1 LRYDKNQQSRKPPD
15 RIEEDKILCGVPG
28 IAECFDPE
36 DREFMLNIF
45 MRAGSFVAIILLGY
59 GLKRIGFF
67 RQEDFSILSKI
78 TIRIT
83 LPAAIITS
91 FGGKTIDTAMLALV
105 GLGFG
110 CGAIY
115 VGFGFFL
122 NRRRTKERQA
132 FEMLNLSGYNIG
144 TFVIPFAQSFL
155 GPTGVIATSL
165 FDTGNAVI
173 CLGGAYS
180 LASMVK
186 NGDRF
191 SVRRILKSL
200 SASVPFV
207 CYVTMLLMNLTKI
220 PVPEFVTSCAQIIG
234 GANAFMAMLMIGVGF
249 QLQGDRSQL
258 RTIARLLLIRYGVAA
273 ALSVLFFRFLPFAQ
287 EVRQALVILVF
298 SPIGSAVPAF
308 TGEMQS
314 DVGLSSALNSISIV
328 ISIVITVAVLSVML

>member
-1 LRYDKNQQSRKPPD
+1 MLD
-15 RIEEDKILCGVPG
+15 IL
-28 IAECFDPE
+28 
-36 DREFMLNIF
+36 

-67 RQEDFSILSKI
+67 KQEDFSILSKI

-91 FGGKTIDTAMLALV
+91 FGGKQINTAMLALV
-105 GLGFG
+105 ALAIGSGL
-110 CGAIY
+110 IY
-115 VGFGFFL
+115 VALGFFL
-122 NRRRTKERQA
+122 NLRNSKEQQA
-132 FEMLNLSGYNIG
+132 FEILNLPGYNIG

-155 GPTGVIATSL
+155 GQTGVIATSL

-186 NGDRF
+186 DGKGF
-191 SVRRILKSL
+191 SFRRILKSL
-200 SASVPFV
+200 STSVPFV

-220 PVPEFVTSCAQIIG
+220 PVPDFVMSFAQIIG
-234 GANAFMAMLMIGVGF
+234 NANAFMAMLMIGVGF
-249 QLQGDRSQL
+249 QLKGDASQL
-258 RTIARLLLIRYGVAA
+258 RTIVRLLLIRYGVAA
-273 ALSVLFFRFLPFAQ
+273 ILSVIFFYGLPFEQ

-308 TGEMQS
+308 TAEMKG
-314 DVGLSSALNSISIV
+314 DVGMSSALNSLSII
-328 ISIVITVAVLSVML
+328 ISIVITVILLSVML